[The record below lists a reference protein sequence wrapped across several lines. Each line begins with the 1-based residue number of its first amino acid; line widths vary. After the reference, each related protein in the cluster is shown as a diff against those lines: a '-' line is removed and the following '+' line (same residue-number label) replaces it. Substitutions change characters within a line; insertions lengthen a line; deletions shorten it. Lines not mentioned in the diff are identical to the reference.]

1 MCWCVAW
8 VNLRNHMFCDT
19 GWCRASITAGR
30 TVGDARA
37 QGKPQPDARVSRE
50 LEGEAVNP
58 ERANDRKITADVK
71 EGPGDRSGKRTLAST
86 AARLRWMHGNT
97 RTRHKLYI
105 VETSRR
111 SLQGLSRATAEHGD
125 ILIVPETRKASA
137 LPFNT
142 EYH

>member
-1 MCWCVAW
+1 MAW

-30 TVGDARA
+30 SVGDARA

-71 EGPGDRSGKRTLAST
+71 EGPGDRSGEANPSINGSPAKMD
-86 AARLRWMHGNT
+86 ARQHPHTTQALYSGNLKAKPT
-97 RTRHKLYI
+97 GTEPGNSGARRHPNC
-105 VETSRR
+105 SRNEEGQR
-111 SLQGLSRATAEHGD
+111 PPLQ
-125 ILIVPETRKASA
+125 
-137 LPFNT
+137 
-142 EYH
+142 Y